1 MYVCM
6 CVYVY
11 VCVYVYECVCV
22 CVSECTQKFPSFHSL
37 SVSLTSLPYTTLHF
51 ISVQVEYART
61 HASIR
66 GCKYLELMALIVR
79 AKLHAQAGKCNE
91 VLVMLQHTK

>member
-1 MYVCM
+1 MHYTF
-6 CVYVY
+6 
-11 VCVYVYECVCV
+11 
-22 CVSECTQKFPSFHSL
+22 STL
-37 SVSLTSLPYTTLHF
+37 RYTTLHYTTLHY
-51 ISVQVEYART
+51 ISVQVEYARA

-91 VLVMLQHTK
+91 VVAMLQHTK